1 MKTYRLELTDAE
13 MGLMMQ
19 QLQGRQMALSKELMR
34 QTNLVAT
41 IERQARGEPRELRG
55 GSAVTTPGSLPGVAG
70 STPAPATNRTMT
82 GQGGGGGPG

>member
-1 MKTYRLELTDAE
+1 

-34 QTNLVAT
+34 MTTLVTT

-55 GSAVTTPGSLPGVAG
+55 GSAVTTPGSLPGDAG
-70 STPAPATNRTMT
+70 STPASATSQCDRTRS
-82 GQGGGGGPG
+82 GPG